1 MSKRKVPE
9 HLYPAFCLFVLAVKR
24 KALNYH
30 GEMAGGRVFAEVAKR
45 VIVVGDD
52 LDAEA
57 RLVALEEAGGFLR

>member
-9 HLYPAFCLFVLAVKR
+9 HLYPAFCLSVLAVKR

-57 RLVALEEAGGFLR
+57 RLVALEAAGGFLH

>member
-57 RLVALEEAGGFLR
+57 RLVALEAAGGFLR

>member
-1 MSKRKVPE
+1 MSRRKVPE

-30 GEMAGGRVFAEVAKR
+30 GEMGGGRVFAEVAKR
-45 VIVVGDD
+45 VIVAGND